1 MNPLLRIGALAC
13 LCAAL
18 AGCLGP
24 TPYQVRAYN
33 GGYDDKP
40 VSGER
45 HFVAF
50 YGNGFTPR
58 EAVLK
63 YWLYRCAEVTS
74 SAGFDYFVLLAK
86 AAARPGA
93 SRDGGAGN
101 ALAAIDIEFPGT
113 GEAIQAKGGG
123 SSGARVPIYVPGG
136 GGGSVTRWSAS
147 GVIEMYKGFPLSQDS
162 VTFVAKELLDK
173 LGPEIRA
180 GVVPGKGY
188 KLPDANGDNTA
199 AEGDATAPGSPGAV
213 KLDDL
218 QDLLPK

>member
-1 MNPLLRIGALAC
+1 MNTLFRALAI
-13 LCAAL
+13 AAISAGL

-24 TPYQVRAYN
+24 TPYQVKAYN
-33 GGYDDKP
+33 GGYDDRT

-50 YGNGFTPR
+50 YGNGFTSR

-63 YWLYRCAEVTS
+63 YWLYRCAEVT
-74 SAGFDYFVLLAK
+74 AKNGFDYFVLLAK
-86 AAARPGA
+86 AAPRQGAVPDTGPRDIFTAAVDIRLPGDEDETV
-93 SRDGGAGN
+93 R
-101 ALAAIDIEFPGT
+101 
-113 GEAIQAKGGG
+113 AKGATG
-123 SSGARVPIYVPGG
+123 SSVPIYIPG

-147 GVIEMYKGFPLSQDS
+147 GVIQMFKGEPLDPNP
-162 VTFVAKELLDK
+162 VTFVARELLEK

-188 KLPDANGDNTA
+188 KLPDPADNATA
-199 AEGDATAPGSPGAV
+199 AGNDASPTGRGDAV

-218 QDLLPK
+218 KDLLPQ

>member
-1 MNPLLRIGALAC
+1 MNPAFRIAALAC

-18 AGCLGP
+18 SGCLGP
-24 TPYQVRAYN
+24 TPYQVKAYN
-33 GGYDDKP
+33 GGYEDKP

-50 YGNGFTPR
+50 YGNGFTSR

-74 SAGFDYFVLLAK
+74 KAGYDYFVLIAR
-86 AAARPGA
+86 AAPRQGA
-93 SRDGGAGN
+93 SVDGN
-101 ALAAIDIEFPGT
+101 ALAAIDIEFLGT

-123 SSGARVPIYVPGG
+123 SSGSRAPVYVPGG

-147 GVIEMYKGFPLSQDS
+147 GVIEMYKGFPLSQNAA
-162 VTFVAKELLDK
+162 TFVAKELLDK

-180 GVVPGKGY
+180 GVVPGQGY
-188 KLPDANGDNTA
+188 KIPEPNRDSASG
-199 AEGDATAPGSPGAV
+199 EGDATAPGSPEPV

>member
-1 MNPLLRIGALAC
+1 MGILIRSSAIAC
-13 LCAAL
+13 ICAAL
-18 AGCLGP
+18 SGCLGP

-33 GGYDDKP
+33 GGYDDRT

-50 YGNGFTPR
+50 YGNGFTSR

-74 SAGFDYFVLLAK
+74 KNGFDYFVLLAK
-86 AAARPGA
+86 AAPKPAAALDGEPRDVFSTVVDIRLPETDETVRAKGA
-93 SRDGGAGN
+93 TGGGA
-101 ALAAIDIEFPGT
+101 
-113 GEAIQAKGGG
+113 
-123 SSGARVPIYVPGG
+123 PIYIPGG
-136 GGGSVTRWSAS
+136 GGTVTRWSAS
-147 GVIEMYKGFPLSQDS
+147 GVIQMFKGEPLDTNP

-180 GVVPGKGY
+180 GVVPGQGY
-188 KLPDANGDNTA
+188 KLPDPANNATA
-199 AEGDATAPGSPGAV
+199 AGNDAESPGQGQAV

-218 QDLLPK
+218 KDLLPQ

>member
-1 MNPLLRIGALAC
+1 MNPLFRTGALAC

-18 AGCLGP
+18 SGCLGP
-24 TPYQVRAYN
+24 TPYQVKAYN

-50 YGNGFTPR
+50 YGNGFTSR

-74 SAGFDYFVLLAK
+74 KSGFDYFVLLAK
-86 AAARPGA
+86 AAPRPSA
-93 SRDGGAGN
+93 SGDGGSGD
-101 ALAAIDIEFPGT
+101 ALAAVDIEFLGT
-113 GEAIQAKGGG
+113 GEAIRAKGGG
-123 SSGARVPIYVPGG
+123 GGGSVPIYIPG

-147 GVIEMYKGFPLSQDS
+147 GVIEMYKGFPLAQNSA
-162 VTFVAKELLDK
+162 TFMAKELLDK

-180 GVVPGKGY
+180 GVVPGQGY
-188 KLPDANGDNTA
+188 KLPDASGNNTA
-199 AEGDATAPGSPGAV
+199 AEGEATAPGSGDEV

-218 QDLLPK
+218 KDLLPK

>member
-1 MNPLLRIGALAC
+1 MNPVFRIGALAF

-18 AGCLGP
+18 SGCLGP
-24 TPYQVRAYN
+24 TPYQVKAYN

-50 YGNGFTPR
+50 YGNGFTSR

-74 SAGFDYFVLLAK
+74 KAGYDYFVLLAK
-86 AAARPGA
+86 AAPRPNA
-93 SRDGGAGN
+93 SGDGGASD
-101 ALAAIDIEFPGT
+101 ALAAIDIEFLGT
-113 GEAIQAKGGG
+113 GEAVQAKGGG
-123 SSGARVPIYVPGG
+123 ASVPIYIPGG

-147 GVIEMYKGFPLSQDS
+147 GVIEMYKGFPLSQNAA
-162 VTFVAKELLDK
+162 TFVAKELLDK
-173 LGPEIRA
+173 LGPEIRV
-180 GVVPGKGY
+180 GVVPGQGY
-188 KLPDANGDNTA
+188 KLPEQNRDNA
-199 AEGDATAPGSPGAV
+199 AGERDATAPGSPEPV
-213 KLDDL
+213 KLEDL